1 LLQNPDAGVLVS
13 LTVMPDA
20 ETPVISMRD
29 VSHFYG
35 SGALNR
41 QVLFDVSCDIWPGE
55 IVIVTGPSGSGKTT
69 LLTLAGALRAV
80 ESGSMRVLDQE
91 LNGAGGLTLVRIREN
106 IGFIFQAHNLLN
118 SLTARQNVQMSLGV
132 HPISTSEARARSIA
146 VLTTV
151 GLGDR
156 LDYLPHELSGGQRQ
170 RVAVARALVRE
181 PKIVLAD
188 EPTAALDRQAGR
200 DVVELLRQLARRQGC
215 AILLVTHDNRILDI
229 ADRVMLLEDGRLKSF
244 GVVTS
249 PHAGHLLTA
258 LARLPDKGH
267 LRLLMGRMQE
277 GEFLELLKTMM
288 LEFEQFL
295 NILELGEL
303 AAVKTLFENL
313 LETVLGKI
321 ANLLEAERA
330 SLFLLDPLSGQ
341 FRARLAVGEDGA
353 AHAHALEQNIA
364 DRMARAS
371 RILNVP
377 PAGATSG
384 MMCAPIHDRQEQF
397 FAVIQLVSKRSGG
410 QFTIADERVLRD
422 LAPPLGIILE
432 SCERLARDRQP

>member
-1 LLQNPDAGVLVS
+1 MQPLQNPAAGVLVS
-13 LTVMPDA
+13 FTVMPDA

-35 SGALNR
+35 SGVLNR

-156 LDYLPHELSGGQRQ
+156 LDYLPGRLSGGQRQ

-244 GVVTS
+244 GVITS

-267 LRLLMGRMQE
+267 LQLLMGRMQE

-295 NILELGEL
+295 NILALGEQ
-303 AAVKTLFENL
+303 AAVKMLFENL
-313 LETVLGKI
+313 
-321 ANLLEAERA
+321 
-330 SLFLLDPLSGQ
+330 
-341 FRARLAVGEDGA
+341 
-353 AHAHALEQNIA
+353 
-364 DRMARAS
+364 
-371 RILNVP
+371 
-377 PAGATSG
+377 
-384 MMCAPIHDRQEQF
+384 
-397 FAVIQLVSKRSGG
+397 
-410 QFTIADERVLRD
+410 
-422 LAPPLGIILE
+422 
-432 SCERLARDRQP
+432 ARDRVGKDCRPARS